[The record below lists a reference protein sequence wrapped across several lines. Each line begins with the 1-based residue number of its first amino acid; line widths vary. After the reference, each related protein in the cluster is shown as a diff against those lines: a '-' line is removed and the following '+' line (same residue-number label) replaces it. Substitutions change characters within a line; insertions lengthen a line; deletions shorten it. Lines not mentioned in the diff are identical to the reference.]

1 MPRARTRSLPAPV
14 PETAEVL
21 PPPVD
26 DSVLDAVATRLR
38 ELQRTAS
45 LDFAVQIGALL
56 VEQLYGGDLSAWQ
69 ERGTRDASFR
79 KLAEREDLGGL
90 GKSTLHRSV
99 QVYALFER
107 MGRPDWKHLGVA
119 HIRAVLPLPEKEQAR
134 LLERAEAHQWTTR
147 QLEAEADKRKPP
159 ADGRGRPPLP
169 TFVKSIHALARIVEF
184 DDGGQDP
191 FADLDAVDALSEDDA
206 RRLLAQVSQVRQR
219 CEEVERR
226 LGPKVPAAAG

>member
-1 MPRARTRSLPAPV
+1 MPAPV
-14 PETAEVL
+14 PEAPEIL
-21 PPPVD
+21 PPPVAD
-26 DSVLDAVATRLR
+26 QVLDQVATRLR
-38 ELQRTAS
+38 ELQRSAS
-45 LDFAVQIGALL
+45 LDFAVQVGALL

-69 ERGTRDASFR
+69 ERGVRDASFR
-79 KLAEREDLGGL
+79 KLAERDDLGGL

-99 QVYALFER
+99 QVYALVER
-107 MGRPDWKHLGVA
+107 LGRPDWKHLGVA
-119 HIRAVLPLPEKEQAR
+119 HVRAVLPLPEKDQAR

-159 ADGRGRPPLP
+159 PDGRGRPPLP
-169 TFVKSIHALARIVEF
+169 TFVKSIHALARIVEI
-184 DDGGQDP
+184 DGDGDP